1 MNRIKNALFIAALAA
16 TPAASQQPSPPAT
29 TMAAGPWDPASRLA
43 AQREAMRS
51 LSYMDGVWRGPA
63 TTPEQPEPIVQ
74 TERIGPLLDGT
85 VKVVEGRGYDRAGRT
100 VFNALGIISYDPIRR
115 LFMMHSY
122 AMGFAGDFPLEMRPD
137 GYIWSRPLGPGA
149 TIRYT
154 ATVRDGEWHE
164 VGDRIVEGAPPQ
176 RVFEMRLRRVGP
188 SDWPAGDAVPRQ

>member
-1 MNRIKNALFIAALAA
+1 MNRTSVALLLAALAA
-16 TPAASQQPSPPAT
+16 APAAGQRDAPPSAASP
-29 TMAAGPWDPASRLA
+29 AGPRDPASRLA
-43 AQREAMRS
+43 AQREAMRA

-85 VKVVEGRGYDRAGRT
+85 VKVIEGRGYDRAGRT

-115 LFMMHSY
+115 AFMMHSY
-122 AMGFAGDFPLEMRPD
+122 AMGFAGDFPLELRPD
-137 GYIWSRPLGPGA
+137 GYVWSRPLGPES

-154 ATVRDGEWHE
+154 ARVADGEWHE

-176 RVFEMRLRRVGP
+176 RIFEMRLRRVGP
-188 SDWPAGDAVPRQ
+188 SQWPGAGAVPPR